1 MNDQPDQPRV
11 SPPVASRL
19 SRANWAR
26 LGTLLLIAAAA
37 SLHCSVAPPPV
48 AKRRAQPAVALPR
61 SAAPATIPIAVA
73 PPHAPRPKTV
83 VVVVIDG
90 ARWQEVFG
98 GTDRGLAKIHAL
110 PESALRSGR
119 ELVPGLHGIIENG
132 GAALGAPEHG
142 AEIAAS
148 GPAFVSVPGYIEIFS
163 GRPAVNCLNNRCRWS
178 GERNLLDQIAE
189 ESGGRPGD
197 AAVFASWPGMLRTVS
212 PDSPGVL
219 VSAGRK
225 GRQHLEPLLEDAEAA
240 SLYARGAR
248 ANSYPGKDDYRPDHH
263 TAELALHYLRRHRPR
278 FMLLSLGDAD
288 KFGHANMYRNYLDAL
303 HESDQVV
310 TRVARVLDEL
320 GAQGWPS
327 TLIVTADHGRDR
339 RCREHGRKYPE
350 SARAWLIAR
359 GTGIVDQGYV
369 SAPRP
374 RQLADIAPTVRR
386 LLGLKADDGA
396 TAGTPLVE
404 LLSAPIDRRSAGLGP

>member
-1 MNDQPDQPRV
+1 MNDQPGQPRV
-11 SPPVASRL
+11 SMPVANRL
-19 SRANWAR
+19 QRAKSSR

-37 SLHCSVAPPPV
+37 SPHCSVAPQHV
-48 AKRRAQPAVALPR
+48 EKRREPAKVTPAVRAVNPSTAGSPR
-61 SAAPATIPIAVA
+61 EPA
-73 PPHAPRPKTV
+73 PKTV
-83 VVVVIDG
+83 VVIVIDG

-98 GTDRGLAKIHAL
+98 GTDRALAKIHAL
-110 PESALRSGR
+110 PESALRNGPQ
-119 ELVPGLHGIIENG
+119 LVPALHGIIENG
-132 GAALGAPEHG
+132 GAALGAPDHG

-189 ESGGRPGD
+189 DSGSRPGD
-197 AAVFASWPGMLRTVS
+197 VAVFASWPGMLRTVS
-212 PDSPGVL
+212 ANTPGVL

-225 GRQHLEPLLEDAEAA
+225 GQQNLEPLLEDSEAA

-248 ANSYPGKDDYRPDHH
+248 ADSYPGKDDYRPDRH
-263 TAELALHYLRRHRPR
+263 TAELALYHLRRRRPR

-288 KFGHANMYRNYLDAL
+288 KFGHANMYRSYLDAL
-303 HESDQVV
+303 HESDKV
-310 TRVARVLDEL
+310 VARVAQLLDDL
-320 GAQGWPS
+320 AAQGWPS
-327 TLIVTADHGRDR
+327 TLLITADHGRDR
-339 RCREHGRKYPE
+339 RCREHGRQYPE

-359 GTGIVDQGYV
+359 GAGIVDHGYV

-374 RQLADIAPTVRR
+374 RQLADIAPTLRR

-396 TAGTPLVE
+396 TAGSPLVE
-404 LLSAPIDRRSAGLGP
+404 LLSTPVDRRSAGLGL